1 MKGKEEIDFWRKR
14 GFSERLMRIL
24 KHEKKILIYTFKYTY
39 IQSTIFD

>member
-24 KHEKKILIYTFKYTY
+24 KHEKKY
-39 IQSTIFD
+39 